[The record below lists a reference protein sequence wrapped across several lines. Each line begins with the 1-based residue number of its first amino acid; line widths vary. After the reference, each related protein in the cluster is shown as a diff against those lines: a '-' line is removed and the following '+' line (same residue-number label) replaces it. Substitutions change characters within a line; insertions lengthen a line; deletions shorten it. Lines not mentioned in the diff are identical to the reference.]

1 MDQDTP
7 ADRTSDSRAEQG
19 QKRKRT
25 ATKVYGLPDVADEAY
40 QTGQLFLTTDVLC
53 RMTVIRELVPSPPSP
68 LLPALSS
75 RTTPADTL
83 PALPPFAPFSTM
95 PPASFVEQGA
105 TTTSTDAAAK
115 TPAPETAT
123 VLISSSP
130 GHKLAEQTL
139 ETSRACAIETFNAR
153 TWLSDEVIN
162 QVMAYLVSRNEAYG
176 FVSSLSF
183 SAIVNSANPPGWAP
197 PRFAGLKGTK
207 DTILFPVHTG
217 QHWVLAQYS
226 FDGAAR
232 WAIWGP
238 DTPCIS
244 QIAESAEQQPNSYD
258 CGLYVLYHADML
270 TRGPNDPVPE
280 KLSSAALRYHYRQVF
295 MTA

>member
-53 RMTVIRELVPSPPSP
+53 RMTRAGPVASVSFVARPKLSHDARRHSPRP
-68 LLPALSS
+68 
-75 RTTPADTL
+75 
-83 PALPPFAPFSTM
+83 PPFAPFSTM